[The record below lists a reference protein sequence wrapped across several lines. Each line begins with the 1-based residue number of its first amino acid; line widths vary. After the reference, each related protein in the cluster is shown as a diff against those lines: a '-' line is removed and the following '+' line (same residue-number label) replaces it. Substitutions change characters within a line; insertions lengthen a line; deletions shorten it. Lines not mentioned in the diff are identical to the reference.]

1 MRERIL
7 NETIRLIQRQGFTF
21 TVSDLARGLAISK
34 RTIYEHFSSKE
45 EIVEHIIDGMILHI
59 QQREHEIAGDEEL
72 TVLEKIH
79 QILICLPQEME
90 KMDLGMLP
98 DLKRSHYAQWE
109 KLDTFFREEWGI
121 VTELMEQGMAEGSI
135 KRIHM
140 PLFIDLYL
148 GSLHQIYDSRATVKH
163 QLPLGELLQSV
174 MDILLFG
181 IAAEKREES

>member
-1 MRERIL
+1 MGE
-7 NETIRLIQRQGFTF
+7 
-21 TVSDLARGLAISK
+21 
-34 RTIYEHFSSKE
+34 
-45 EIVEHIIDGMILHI
+45 
-59 QQREHEIAGDEEL
+59 AGHL
-72 TVLEKIH
+72 
-79 QILICLPQEME
+79 
-90 KMDLGMLP
+90 
-98 DLKRSHYAQWE
+98 
-109 KLDTFFREEWGI
+109 FREEWGI

-163 QLPLGELLQSV
+163 QLPLELLQSV

>member
-7 NETIRLIQRQGFTF
+7 NETMRLIQRQGFTF
-21 TVSDLARGLAISK
+21 TVSDLVRELAISK
-34 RTIYEHFSSKE
+34 RTIYDHFSSKE
-45 EIVEHIIDGMILHI
+45 EIVEHIIDGMIRHI
-59 QQREHEIAGDEEL
+59 QEQERDIAADEEL
-72 TVLEKIH
+72 TIPEKLR

-98 DLKRSHYAQWE
+98 DLKRSHYPQWE

-121 VTELMEQGMAEGSI
+121 VSELMEQGMAEGSL
-135 KRIHM
+135 KRIHL
-140 PLFIDLYL
+140 PVFIDLYL

-163 QLPLGELLQSV
+163 QLPLGELLESI

-181 IAAEKREES
+181 IAADKREGS

>member
-1 MRERIL
+1 MIRHIQRRER
-7 NETIRLIQRQGFTF
+7 
-21 TVSDLARGLAISK
+21 
-34 RTIYEHFSSKE
+34 
-45 EIVEHIIDGMILHI
+45 
-59 QQREHEIAGDEEL
+59 EIAEDEGL

-90 KMDLGMLP
+90 QMDLGMPP
-98 DLKRSHYAQWE
+98 DLKRTHYAQWE

-163 QLPLGELLQSV
+163 QLPLGAGAVRYGHLAV
-174 MDILLFG
+174 RDCR
-181 IAAEKREES
+181 RETGGVLRLCIGYI